1 MLTCMIVV
9 SCTVLTDYRR
19 LASSLRLPPHPLYSL
34 LLVSHRFSSPDGCM
48 FVYMEAQY
56 VLVKTVIF
64 SAKLS
69 RFDRLPLLSSPR
81 FVSPRATVR
90 SASKSRSILSLISIL
105 SVSPSLLSFVIAS
118 SAYLDSQAY
127 PYPSLLPF
135 VTVRGRGHQ
144 ENQNRLN

>member
-9 SCTVLTDYRR
+9 SCTVLTHYRR
-19 LASSLRLPPHPLYSL
+19 LASSLRLPPHTLYSL
-34 LLVSHRFSSPDGCM
+34 SLVSHRVSTPDGCM

-90 SASKSRSILSLISIL
+90 SASKSRSILSLISIV
-105 SVSPSLLSFVIAS
+105 SVLPLFSRS
-118 SAYLDSQAY
+118 SSRRATHSESDDDYSHCIY
-127 PYPSLLPF
+127 I
-135 VTVRGRGHQ
+135 TVP
-144 ENQNRLN
+144 